1 MGWKRGSMR
10 SSSTLEEYQQT
21 QGVRIELPFEQALS
35 TSIDTNTMMK
45 TFVIRRTALIWNSRG
60 ILVFPGGLGT
70 LNEMIEAWTAA
81 IDHKLTCPIV
91 VIPYTFYKPFL
102 DAIRTVAV
110 DDRKLTLKSDF
121 NMIQQANDVN
131 ETVRLVQQPMKP
143 KAGTQFTLREKLIYL
158 RHELGRGLTTVS
170 LLPPAVIFMGSK
182 CELSRT
188 DAEVQFIIRLTK
200 EILSTLTSIGIRLGV
215 GGLINVIVTAE
226 STEEEEVASERIQR
240 ILMTD
245 ELPIEQEVH
254 AHFESRSA
262 YCESLLTNAKAA
274 FFLPGD
280 IPTLNVL
287 FALVCEIQTGRRSR
301 MPVFLIGAMF
311 WQPIVDGLR
320 ETLKGGQYIKEKD
333 IDIMT
338 VIDTSEVDIISKVMK
353 RI

>member
-1 MGWKRGSMR
+1 M
-10 SSSTLEEYQQT
+10 
-21 QGVRIELPFEQALS
+21 
-35 TSIDTNTMMK
+35 
-45 TFVIRRTALIWNSRG
+45 
-60 ILVFPGGLGT
+60 GT

-91 VIPYTFYKPFL
+91 VIPYSYAFYKPFL

-110 DDRKLTLKSDF
+110 DDRKLILTSDF

-131 ETVRLVQQPMKP
+131 EAVRLVQQPMKP

-182 CELSRT
+182 CALSRT

-215 GGLINVIVTAE
+215 GGMIDEVVTE
-226 STEEEEVASERIQR
+226 STEEEVASERIQR

-262 YCESLLTNAKAA
+262 YCESLLTNVKAA

>member
-1 MGWKRGSMR
+1 
-10 SSSTLEEYQQT
+10 
-21 QGVRIELPFEQALS
+21 
-35 TSIDTNTMMK
+35 MK

-70 LNEMIEAWTAA
+70 INEMIEAWTAA

-102 DAIRTVAV
+102 DAIERLAV
-110 DDRKLTLKSDF
+110 DGRRLISTSDF
-121 NMIQQANDVN
+121 NMIHYANDVN
-131 ETVRLVQQPMKP
+131 EAVRLVQQPMQP
-143 KAGTQFTLREKLIYL
+143 KAPGTQFTLREKLIYL

-170 LLPPAVIFMGSK
+170 HLPPAVIFMGSK
-182 CELSRT
+182 CATLSRT
-188 DAEVQFIIRLTK
+188 DKEVQFIVRLAK
-200 EILSTLTSIGIRLGV
+200 EILSSTSLDIRLGV
-215 GGLINVIVTAE
+215 GGMIDEVVTE
-226 STEEEEVASERIQR
+226 STEEEEVASERVQR

-262 YCESLLTNAKAA
+262 HCESLLTNAKAA

-320 ETLKGGQYIKEKD
+320 ETLKGEQYIKEKD